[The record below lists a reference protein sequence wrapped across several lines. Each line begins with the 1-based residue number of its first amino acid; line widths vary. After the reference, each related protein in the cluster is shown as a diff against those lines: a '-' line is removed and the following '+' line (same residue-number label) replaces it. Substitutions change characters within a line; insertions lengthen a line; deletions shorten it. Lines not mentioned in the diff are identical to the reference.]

1 MNPSSMWID
10 FLVIQ
15 VLNEFEKFIHVLEG
29 VPEAA
34 VTWQPAPDVH
44 SIGWHARHA
53 LEWAYASTH
62 VMIGGGKAEEK
73 LYCLGWEDSPEVQ
86 AMAAHP
92 GQREEPRFTA
102 RELRHFAHRVM
113 HITLEDLKSFPPERY
128 FEERQFPW
136 GKNRLLD
143 ELFENGCRHLAQH
156 SGHILELNKAWE
168 RRGTA

>member
-1 MNPSSMWID
+1 MSADPALID
-10 FLVIQ
+10 FIIAQ
-15 VLNEFEKFIHVLEG
+15 AHNEFEKFIRVLEQ

-62 VMIGGGKAEEK
+62 VMIGGHRTEEK
-73 LYCLGWEDSPEVQ
+73 LYCLGWEQSPEVQ
-86 AMAAHP
+86 AMAANP
-92 GQREEPRFTA
+92 GEKMEPRFSA
-102 RELRHFAHRVM
+102 QELRHFAHQVM
-113 HITLEDLKSFPPERY
+113 RTTLEDLKTFPAERY

-136 GKNRLLD
+136 GKARLLD

-156 SGHILELNKAWE
+156 AGHILELKKAWS
-168 RRGTA
+168 RRRA